1 MEIQLEMKD
10 RNISER
16 RKERRKINRNHAQ
29 FKHKL
34 EQRRIKYS
42 KKIEK
47 KREGAWQP
55 KLITD
60 YQMKSKTAIQFYRR

>member
-10 RNISER
+10 RNIS
-16 RKERRKINRNHAQ
+16 ERRKINRNHAQ

-47 KREGAWQP
+47 KREGA
-55 KLITD
+55 
-60 YQMKSKTAIQFYRR
+60 

>member
-47 KREGAWQP
+47 KRERA
-55 KLITD
+55 
-60 YQMKSKTAIQFYRR
+60 

>member
-47 KREGAWQP
+47 KREGVWQP

-60 YQMKSKTAIQFYRR
+60 YQMKSKRAIQFYRR